1 MAILTMSMRRRRD
14 GEVTATLAP
23 TLSTLE
29 HMLLHRDGKAI
40 VEELGLVRQQQLA
53 GAHHHRDAA
62 AGDVVDEARAEA
74 EARRG
79 EAPLSAAQRAM
90 VCRRVPDT
98 RARASRVEQRVRGQ
112 LAPHSLR
119 GK

>member
-1 MAILTMSMRRRRD
+1 
-14 GEVTATLAP
+14 
-23 TLSTLE
+23 
-29 HMLLHRDGKAI
+29 
-40 VEELGLVRQQQLA
+40 
-53 GAHHHRDAA
+53 
-62 AGDVVDEARAEA
+62 
-74 EARRG
+74 
-79 EAPLSAAQRAM
+79 M